1 MPLTQLN
8 HVTVRTQDMEGTKD
22 FYEKVLGLH
31 AGPRPPLRFPGY
43 WLYCG
48 EQPVV
53 HLVPDSGAIGA
64 GPSPD
69 TGNFD
74 HIAFLAEDFELCS
87 QFGDRTLHRYRALA
101 VKQLGGTGRVHDW
114 ELSRKIRD
122 QVDVQVFL
130 AGGLNAENVGE
141 AISRVYPYGLD
152 ICSGVRT
159 NGHLDAEK
167 LDAKK
172 ARLAF

>member
-22 FYEKVLGLH
+22 FYEKVLGLK
-31 AGPRPPLRFPGY
+31 AGWRPPLAFPGY

-64 GPSPD
+64 GANGEH

-74 HIAFLAEDFELCS
+74 HVAFLGQDFGKMRRHFTSLGIRFED
-87 QFGDRTLHRYRALA
+87 
-101 VKQLGGTGRVHDW
+101 
-114 ELSRKIRD
+114 RD
-122 QVDVQVFL
+122 PPGAGVQQIFFPDP
-130 AGGLNAENVGE
+130 N
-141 AISRVYPYGLD
+141 
-152 ICSGVRT
+152 GVMIEI
-159 NGHLDAEK
+159 NFPKPA
-167 LDAKK
+167 
-172 ARLAF
+172 

>member
-22 FYEKVLGLH
+22 FYEKVLGLK
-31 AGPRPPLRFPGY
+31 AGWRPPLAFPGY

-64 GPSPD
+64 GANGEH

-74 HIAFLAEDFELCS
+74 HVAFLGQDFGKMRRHFMSLGIRFED
-87 QFGDRTLHRYRALA
+87 
-101 VKQLGGTGRVHDW
+101 
-114 ELSRKIRD
+114 RD
-122 QVDVQVFL
+122 PPGAGVQQIFFPDP
-130 AGGLNAENVGE
+130 N
-141 AISRVYPYGLD
+141 
-152 ICSGVRT
+152 GVMIEI
-159 NGHLDAEK
+159 NFPKPA
-167 LDAKK
+167 
-172 ARLAF
+172 